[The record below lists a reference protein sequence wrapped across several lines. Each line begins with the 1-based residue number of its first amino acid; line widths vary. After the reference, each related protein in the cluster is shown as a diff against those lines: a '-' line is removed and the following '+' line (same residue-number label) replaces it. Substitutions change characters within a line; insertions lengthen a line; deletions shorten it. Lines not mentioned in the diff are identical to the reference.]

1 MLHVLQQVKGNP
13 TTRSLLNY
21 KTSPFQPFLDG
32 LIRVGDWAKM
42 TDECEHNKYP
52 DVNLNLSS
60 ALHDWIPATISQSK
74 TPSRPSGGLIPRFG
88 QHFAFCHR
96 SCTAHHTWY
105 IFPYKPPKRQ
115 QCAPLCRMW
124 IEAQWVTGQFTWG
137 DTGSHTTAGNWTL
150 MSKSLTHSPN
160 TRPFS
165 TPNLCS
171 KTRAVQQETA
181 ESRDTKM
188 FKATLTVTISNPVQ
202 ITPTYSLDVS

>member
-1 MLHVLQQVKGNP
+1 MH
-13 TTRSLLNY
+13 SLLNY

-32 LIRVGDWAKM
+32 SIRVGDWAKM

-60 ALHDWIPATISQSK
+60 ALHDCEFLLQSAKAKHPADPVEVGSQ
-74 TPSRPSGGLIPRFG
+74 GLG
-88 QHFAFCHR
+88 STLHCHR

-105 IFPYKPPKRQ
+105 IFPYKTPKRQ

-165 TPNLCS
+165 IPNLCS
-171 KTRAVQQETA
+171 KARAVQQETA

-188 FKATLTVTISNPVQ
+188 FKATLTVTFSDPVQ
-202 ITPTYSLDVS
+202 ITPIYSLNVS